1 MSLAFTPFAL
11 GDLRLRNRI
20 VKPATFEGMCPG
32 GAPSA
37 ALVEHHRRVAAG
49 GAAMT
54 TVAYASISPDGRSYP
69 TQLLLGPEAVPGLRA
84 LTDAVHREGAAA
96 SLQIGHCGDFAD
108 RRLVGGRPLGASRRF
123 NSYGLSLARP
133 ATEADLAR
141 VVRDFAAGAGVASEG
156 GFDAVE
162 LHFGHGYLVSQFLSP
177 YTNRRR
183 DRWGGSLQN
192 RSRLALEVLRAVRA
206 AVGPRLAV
214 LAKVNLRDGFS
225 GGLEI
230 EESVE
235 VARRLEAEG
244 ATGLALSGGFVSR
257 TPLYMLRGEVPLG
270 PMMAAQDR
278 WWAKVGLFLFG
289 RLLVQRYPFQEGFL
303 LAEARRVRAA
313 VRLPLMLLGGVKS
326 LATIDRA
333 LADGFE
339 LVGMGRALLHD
350 PDLPRKME
358 RGEVAASG
366 CVPCNECIAEMDRGG
381 VRCTRVGTAGPQH
394 PPPAPPQKAKS
405 PFTPA

>member
-11 GDLRLRNRI
+11 GPVRLRNRI

-32 GAPSA
+32 GMPSP

-54 TVAYASISPDGRSYP
+54 TVAYASISPEGRSYP
-69 TQLLLGPEAVPGLRA
+69 TQLVLRREALPGLRA
-84 LTDAVHREGAAA
+84 LAEAVHREGAAA

-108 RRLVGGRPLGASRRF
+108 RRLAGGRPLGASRRF
-123 NSYGLSLARP
+123 NAYGLSLARP
-133 ATEADLAR
+133 AGEADLAR
-141 VVRDFAAGAGVASEG
+141 VIGDFAEG
-156 GFDAVE
+156 TRLAAEAGFDAVE

-177 YTNRRR
+177 FTNRRR
-183 DRWGGSLQN
+183 DRWGGALPN
-192 RSRLALEVLRAVRA
+192 RSRLAVEVLRAARA
-206 AVGPRLAV
+206 AGPRLAL
-214 LAKVNLRDGFS
+214 LAKVNLRDGFP

-230 EESVE
+230 DESIQ

-244 ATGLALSGGFVSR
+244 VDALVLSAGFVSR
-257 TPLYMLRGEVPLG
+257 TPLYMLRGDVPLR

-278 WWAKVGLFLFG
+278 WWAKAGLWLFG
-289 RLLVQRYPFQEGFL
+289 RLLVQEYPFQEGFL
-303 LAEARRVRAA
+303 LDEARRMRAA
-313 VRLPLMLLGGVKS
+313 VRLPLMLLGGLKS
-326 LATIDRA
+326 LATVERA

-358 RGEVAASG
+358 RGELAASG

-381 VRCTRVGTAGPQH
+381 VRCTRA
-394 PPPAPPQKAKS
+394 
-405 PFTPA
+405 